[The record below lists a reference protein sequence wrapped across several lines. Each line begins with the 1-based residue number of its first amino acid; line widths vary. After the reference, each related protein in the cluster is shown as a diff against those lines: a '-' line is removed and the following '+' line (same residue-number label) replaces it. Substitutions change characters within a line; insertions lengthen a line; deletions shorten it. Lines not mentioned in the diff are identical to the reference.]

1 MKTILL
7 ISLVVIFS
15 GCASSKGGMTVTVH
29 NPSTFNRNYEMA
41 EVEWKEIQQKL
52 NLKSGEDIII
62 TNSSKEQ
69 VPYQIVVNGENNGE
83 NLIFLTSIDAG
94 KEESYTILK
103 GKPETFQPLVYG
115 RLVPERKDDFTWENN
130 RSAFR
135 IYGPALKATGE
146 ISNGMDYWSKKTEDL
161 IIDKWYENDL
171 AKVASYH
178 ADHGEGLD
186 FYKVGRTLGLGMTA
200 PLDNDTLCLGDN
212 FVTAEIIDNG
222 PLRITVKFTYDPYLA
237 GNQEITET
245 RIISLNAYSLFN
257 KVTNI
262 FEADT
267 TLLTVATGIVMPVD
281 NPEEIAETTTFG
293 DNTGIIAYETPE
305 DKQNGTIFTAAI
317 HPKGFSTIKV
327 SDGHYM
333 AINSYQPGKQYSY
346 FAGGGWS
353 KAGFDDFNSWKEFV
367 KLQKIKIDNPL
378 IVKVK

>member
-7 ISLVVIFS
+7 ISLVLFFS
-15 GCASSKGGMTVTVH
+15 GCASSKVEMVVTVH
-29 NPSTFNRNYEMA
+29 NPSTFNRNYEIA

-69 VPYQIVVNGENNGE
+69 VPFQIVLNGENNGDK
-83 NLIFLTSIDAG
+83 LIFLTSVDAG

-115 RLVPERKDDFTWENN
+115 RFVPERKDDFTWENN

-135 IYGPALKATGE
+135 VYGPALKATGE
-146 ISNGMDYWSKKTEDL
+146 ISNGMDYWSKKTEEL

-200 PLDNDTLCLGDN
+200 PLDNDTLCLGHN

-222 PLRITVKFTYDPYLA
+222 PLRFTVKFTYDPYLA
-237 GNQEITET
+237 GNQETIET
-245 RIISLNAYSLFN
+245 RIISLDAYSFFN
-257 KVTNI
+257 KITNV

-281 NPEEIAETTTFG
+281 NPEIIAETTTFG
-293 DNTGIIAYETPE
+293 DNVGIIAYETPE

-317 HPKGFSTIKV
+317 HPQGFREIKV
-327 SDGHYM
+327 SNGHFIG
-333 AINSYQPGKQYSY
+333 INNYQPGQQYTY
-346 FAGGGWS
+346 YVGGGWS
-353 KAGFDDFNSWKEFV
+353 KAGFENFNSWQEFV
-367 KLQKIKIDNPL
+367 ILQKNKIDNPL
-378 IVKVK
+378 IVKVN

>member
-7 ISLVVIFS
+7 ISLVVILS
-15 GCASSKGGMTVTVH
+15 GCALSKVEMAVTVQ
-29 NPSTFNRNYEMA
+29 NPSSFDRNYEMA

-52 NLKSGEDIII
+52 NLQSGENIII
-62 TNSSKEQ
+62 TNNSNEQ
-69 VPYQIVVNGENNGE
+69 IPYQIVLNDDNNGE
-83 NLIFLTSIDAG
+83 NILFLTSVEAG
-94 KEESYTILK
+94 KEEIYSISK
-103 GKPETFQPLVYG
+103 GQPDTFQPLVYG

-146 ISNGMDYWSKKTEDL
+146 ISNGMDYWSKKTEEL

-200 PLDNDTLCLGDN
+200 PLDNDTLCLGHN
-212 FVTAEIIDNG
+212 FVTAVIIDNG

-237 GNQEITET
+237 GDQEIIET
-245 RIISLNAYSLFN
+245 RIISLDAYSFFN
-257 KVTNI
+257 KITNV

-281 NPEEIAETTTFG
+281 NPEIIAETTTFG
-293 DNTGIIAYETPE
+293 DNVGIIAYESPE
-305 DKQNGTIFTAAI
+305 DIKNGIIFTAAI
-317 HPKGFSTIKV
+317 HPKGFDNIKV
-327 SDGHYM
+327 SDGHYLG
-333 AINSYQPGKQYSY
+333 INSYQPGKQYSY
-346 FAGGGWS
+346 FAGGGWT
-353 KAGFDDFNSWKEFV
+353 KAGFEDFNSWKEFV

-378 IVKVK
+378 IVKVN

>member
-15 GCASSKGGMTVTVH
+15 GCALTKAQMAVTVH
-29 NPSTFNRNYEMA
+29 NPSSFDRNYEMA
-41 EVEWKEIQQKL
+41 EIEWKEIQKKL
-52 NLKSGEDIII
+52 NLQSGENIII
-62 TNSSKEQ
+62 TNSSNEQ
-69 VPYQIVVNGENNGE
+69 VPYQKVTNCDYSGE
-83 NLIFLTSIDAG
+83 NLIFLTSVAAG

-103 GKPETFQPLVYG
+103 GKPENFQPLVYG

-135 IYGPALKATGE
+135 VYGPALKATGE

-171 AKVASYH
+171 AKISSYH
-178 ADHGEGLD
+178 SDHGEGLD

-200 PLDNDTLCLGDN
+200 PFDNDTLCLGDN

-222 PLRITVKFTYDPYLA
+222 PLRITIKFTYDSYFA
-237 GNQEITET
+237 GSHAIKET
-245 RIISLNAYSLFN
+245 RIISLDAYSLFN
-257 KVTNI
+257 KVTNT

-293 DNTGIIAYETPE
+293 NNSGIIAYETPE

-317 HPKGFSTIKV
+317 HPKGFNTIKV
-327 SDGHYM
+327 SDGHYVG
-333 AINSYQPGKQYSY
+333 INNYQPGDKYNY

-353 KAGFDDFNSWKEFV
+353 KAGFEDFNSWKEYV

-378 IVKVK
+378 IVKVN